1 MASVSSRTRSKNV
14 PLFRCL
20 PKKSK
25 RLRKSYEDD
34 MGLDHYVSR
43 CKKMK
48 VKRETFVLPKNVKV
62 ISIDDDDDVEMFD
75 SKDGSFVENK
85 CGLDEDNPISIGS
98 DEYDESDEEH
108 SVGFGAD
115 NEEEEEEEGVDV
127 KEEVKNDESKGS
139 GEYDDK
145 VKNFVDLDNSAESG
159 DDSDSVSDESE
170 DDDSD
175 DGDFDVDKVNDMD
188 DDSSSGSPYD
198 DDEEE
203 EEEEEDEDE
212 DEEKEKKKGGRKY
225 LNVVEDLVREVM
237 DRQSGI
243 SEMNNE
249 EINVENSP
257 SSTKNEEM
265 KDNSPSVNNGEMEHS
280 GYGEKM
286 KDKNPSVNNEVEHSD
301 YASVGTSNSFEK
313 MNGSFVHNDE
323 VEHSDPIKGSSS
335 SSNLK
340 ETSEIQKEKCMQ
352 NVSDDDLNVTKES
365 VNLCGDIDI
374 AKIKV
379 KVEDNADTNECVKVV
394 DSHEGKGKYGKGLD
408 VGGVSLVQTKE
419 EEMKNEPVVFE
430 FKYDAVDRRERQPPP
445 VPVETPP
452 SIWSFKK
459 VGKVQKTKED
469 EEEEVLWDE
478 METALRES
486 KAVSKVILLFRNI

>member
-203 EEEEEDEDE
+203 EEEEDEDE

-280 GYGEKM
+280 GYGEEM

-301 YASVGTSNSFEK
+301 YASVATSNSFEK

-323 VEHSDPIKGSSS
+323 VEHSDPIKASSS